1 MKLINKM
8 QINEEIMFDK
18 NAIINLNKPTGMSS
32 FFAVK
37 KVARLLGVKKAGH
50 MGTLDPLGTGVLLV
64 GVNKGT
70 KLFDEYLKKIKTY
83 IAVFHFGYETD
94 TLDSEGSIIKSCEV
108 DISRH
113 QIEKILP
120 SFLGKQNQMPPAFSA
135 KKINGQK
142 ACDLARK
149 GKAVELKPKEIEIYN
164 IRLLRE
170 FSYNNFQF
178 EITCS
183 SGTYIRSICRD
194 LAGAL
199 STCGTMLS
207 IIRTKCGGF
216 SIDNS
221 CTLHDIE
228 QGKISYLEL

>member
-1 MKLINKM
+1 
-8 QINEEIMFDK
+8 MFEK

-32 FFAVK
+32 FLAVK

-94 TLDSEGSIIKSCEV
+94 TLDSEGQIINENNAKITI
-108 DISRH
+108 DRI
-113 QIEKILP
+113 QNILP
-120 SFLGKQNQMPPAFSA
+120 NFIGKQQQMPPQFSA

-142 ACDLARK
+142 ACDLARR
-149 GKAVELKPKEIEIYN
+149 GVGVELKPKEIEIYDLKV
-164 IRLLRE
+164 IRE
-170 FSYNNFQF
+170 FDDNNYQF

-183 SGTYIRSICRD
+183 SGTYIRSLCRD
-194 LAGAL
+194 IAYKL
-199 STCGTMLS
+199 STYGTMLS
-207 IIRTKCGGF
+207 IIRTKCGSF
-216 SIDNS
+216 DISNS
-221 CTLHDIE
+221 CTLDDIHN
-228 QGKISYLEL
+228 GKISYLEV